1 MEPIMKKLLPLVLA
15 IGLSGCGDFVDE
27 DGNTSIRQ
35 IAEGLQSLGDRVAE
49 MGEAIERDAGVEAVP
64 WERLMETIPDE
75 IDGAARLDTDGDEAT
90 DRNGAGLS
98 MAHGEYVL
106 HGDSMFVGVA
116 DLGALRSGVGLAL
129 RWVAPLF
136 SRGEID
142 GEIEEIRVEGHPAI
156 RIRDDEDGDLL
167 VALIVEGR
175 FAVIAGAEGRTNDD
189 LVYEAL
195 EEIDYDRLED
205 WVDYGKN

>member
-1 MEPIMKKLLPLVLA
+1 MKKLVALVLV
-15 IGLSGCGDFVDE
+15 IGLSGCGDFVDD

-35 IAEGLQSLGDRVAE
+35 FAQGLRSLGDRVAE

-64 WERLMETIPDE
+64 WESLMETIPEE
-75 IDGAARLDTDGDEAT
+75 IDGAVRLDTEGDEAA

-98 MAHGEYVL
+98 MAHGAYVL

-136 SRGEID
+136 SRGDVD
-142 GEIEEIRVEGHPAI
+142 GEVEEIRVEGYPAI

-175 FAVIAGAEGRTNDD
+175 FAVIAGAEGRGNDD
-189 LVYEAL
+189 FVMQAL
-195 EEIDYDRLED
+195 EAIDYRRLEG
-205 WVDYGKN
+205 WLDYGKH